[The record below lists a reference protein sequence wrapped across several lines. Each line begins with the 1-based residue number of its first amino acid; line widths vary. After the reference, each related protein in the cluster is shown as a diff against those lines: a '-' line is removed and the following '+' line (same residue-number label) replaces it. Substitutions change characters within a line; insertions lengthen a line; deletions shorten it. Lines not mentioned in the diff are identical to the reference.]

1 MKELRTSQFRDP
13 ASICEDFDN
22 RLVNHFVQEFES
34 KFNKVISSNTRAIRR
49 LRTACEH
56 AKR

>member
-22 RLVNHFVQEFES
+22 LLVNHFVQEFKS
-34 KFNKVISSNTRAIRR
+34 KFNKDISPNARSIRC
-49 LRTACEH
+49 LRTASL
-56 AKR
+56 